1 MNPENSVTPEMTNQT
16 TGSQTS
22 TASYPYHKPS
32 VWVQT
37 REGASD
43 LLTLHIRNL
52 APFQYRIADLDAS
65 FIGDECFGFKM
76 ILRDGHC
83 NTIDDE
89 TAKKLKTRRPLAVAY
104 TFRPDS
110 EVDHHTK
117 SDLVTSIMIDLHA
130 NWPRSGT
137 AAKHANIENDFARR
151 VIAFANHLQSV
162 LVARYEEAKTKNTM
176 PDYFS
181 LSETKNS
188 GGKIYETQFSQK
200 IPIDTAT
207 LVTI

>member
-1 MNPENSVTPEMTNQT
+1 MNPENSVTSEMTNQT
-16 TGSQTS
+16 TGSQTP
-22 TASYPYHKPS
+22 TTSYPYHRPS

-43 LLTLHIRNL
+43 LLTLHVRNL
-52 APFQYRIADLDAS
+52 APFQYRIADLDSS

-83 NTIDDE
+83 NTIDGE
-89 TAKKLKTRRPLAVAY
+89 TTKKLKTRRPLAVAY

-110 EVDHHTK
+110 EVEHHAE
-117 SDLVTSIMIDLHA
+117 SGLATSIMIDLHA
-130 NWPRSGT
+130 DWPRSGT
-137 AAKHANIENDFARR
+137 AAKHANMENDFARH
-151 VIAFANHLQSV
+151 VIAFANHLQAV
-162 LVARYEEAKTKNTM
+162 LVARYEKAKAENTM

-181 LSETKNS
+181 LGETKNS

-200 IPIDTAT
+200 FPIDKAA